1 MKNNNLKPLFK
12 WSGGKRKEIKLFR
25 DHYPEDFKV
34 FVEPFVGAG
43 AVYFDLNF
51 EGQNFIAD
59 THDELI
65 CFLKQCRSAETMS
78 KIASFMKNP
87 WQPILKSKPA
97 KARQEDIYD
106 SLPEEF
112 KRQGEA
118 TYYFVRDGMKVTND
132 LSKACRFYYL
142 RKTAYRGMIRYNP
155 KLEFNIP
162 WGKYKNVNFEDM
174 YNEEYSKLLS
184 RTTIR
189 TCSFVETMKKFEKN
203 KDAFI
208 FLDPPYDSEFTD
220 YKTPFGK
227 SDHADLADCFKKSKA
242 KCLMIIGDTPYIRKL
257 YEGYIVEEY
266 DKKYQF
272 RLKDGRIKAGD
283 IDNLHLVIK
292 NY

>member
-1 MKNNNLKPLFK
+1 
-12 WSGGKRKEIKLFR
+12 
-25 DHYPEDFKV
+25 
-34 FVEPFVGAG
+34 
-43 AVYFDLNF
+43 
-51 EGQNFIAD
+51 
-59 THDELI
+59 
-65 CFLKQCRSAETMS
+65 
-78 KIASFMKNP
+78 
-87 WQPILKSKPA
+87 
-97 KARQEDIYD
+97 
-106 SLPEEF
+106 
-112 KRQGEA
+112 
-118 TYYFVRDGMKVTND
+118 
-132 LSKACRFYYL
+132 
-142 RKTAYRGMIRYNP
+142 MIRYNP

>member
-1 MKNNNLKPLFK
+1 MSSKSLKPLFK

-25 DHYPEDFKV
+25 QYYPEDFKV
-34 FVEPFVGAG
+34 FVEPFFGAG

-59 THDELI
+59 THDEVI
-65 CFLKQCRSAETMS
+65 CFLKQCRDKEKMK

-97 KARQEDIYD
+97 KEKQQEIYEN
-106 SLPEEF
+106 LPEEF
-112 KRQGEA
+112 KRHGEA
-118 TYYFVRDGMKVTND
+118 TYYFVRDGMKITND

-155 KLEFNIP
+155 KMQFNIP
-162 WGKYKNVNFEDM
+162 WGKYKSVNFEDM
-174 YNEEYSKLLS
+174 YNEEYSELLS
-184 RTTIR
+184 RTKIVQGCFTK
-189 TCSFVETMKKFEKN
+189 TMKKFEN
-203 KDAFI
+203 NEDAFI

-227 SDHADLADCFKKSKA
+227 EDHAELARLFKNSKA
-242 KCLMIIGDTPYIRKL
+242 KCLMVIGDTPYIRKL
-257 YEGYIVEEY
+257 YEGYIEAEY
-266 DKKYQF
+266 DKNYQF
-272 RLKDGRIKAGD
+272 RLKEGRIKASD